1 VFENSIKVRQ
11 AIAQFLTKIPLE
23 LKEEYESLLDDKSYL
38 TIEAAL
44 YNLWVNFPLERHN
57 YLKKT
62 KGIMGLSDN
71 NVRLLWLTLSIVT
84 PDYAKEL
91 KQSHRIIRMD
101 LPAYGLTGPNTSGD
115 YSPEYY
121 AQFMNH
127 FLEKLGVKK
136 CIIVGNSLGGA
147 IAWRNELRYPTA
159 VSKLVLID
167 AVGYPMESKSVPVAF
182 QLAGMPVLKNL
193 FQYVTPRFI
202 VQNSIENVYAD
213 KTKVQPELVDRY
225 FNLAL
230 RAGNRQAFI
239 ERMSTFKTLL
249 NDSTYLQIKTIKTPT
264 LILWGDKDLLIPVT
278 VAKNFYAD
286 LPNDTL
292 VVLKNLGHTPMEE
305 DPKQTLQVFKSFL
318 IKK

>member
-1 VFENSIKVRQ
+1 
-11 AIAQFLTKIPLE
+11 
-23 LKEEYESLLDDKSYL
+23 
-38 TIEAAL
+38 
-44 YNLWVNFPLERHN
+44 
-57 YLKKT
+57 
-62 KGIMGLSDN
+62 
-71 NVRLLWLTLSIVT
+71 
-84 PDYAKEL
+84 
-91 KQSHRIIRMD
+91 
-101 LPAYGLTGPNTSGD
+101 
-115 YSPEYY
+115 
-121 AQFMNH
+121 
-127 FLEKLGVKK
+127 
-136 CIIVGNSLGGA
+136 
-147 IAWRNELRYPTA
+147 
-159 VSKLVLID
+159 
-167 AVGYPMESKSVPVAF
+167 MESKSVPVAF

-278 VAKNFYAD
+278 VAENFYAD

>member
-1 VFENSIKVRQ
+1 
-11 AIAQFLTKIPLE
+11 
-23 LKEEYESLLDDKSYL
+23 
-38 TIEAAL
+38 
-44 YNLWVNFPLERHN
+44 
-57 YLKKT
+57 
-62 KGIMGLSDN
+62 
-71 NVRLLWLTLSIVT
+71 
-84 PDYAKEL
+84 
-91 KQSHRIIRMD
+91 MD

-121 AQFMNH
+121 VKFMQH

-136 CIIVGNSLGGA
+136 CIIAGNSLGGA
-147 IAWRNELRYPTA
+147 IAWRYALRYPTA
-159 VSKLVLID
+159 VSKLILID
-167 AVGYPMESKSVPVAF
+167 AAGYPMESKSVPVAF

-202 VQNSIENVYAD
+202 VQYSIENVYAD
-213 KTKVQPELVDRY
+213 KSKVEPALVDRY

-239 ERMSTFKTLL
+239 ERMSTFKTVLT
-249 NDSTYLQIKTIKTPT
+249 DSTYLQIKTIKTPT

-278 VAKNFYAD
+278 VAENFHAD

-305 DPKQTLQVFKSFL
+305 NPIKTLQVFNSFL
-318 IKK
+318 NKK

>member
-1 VFENSIKVRQ
+1 MKLVRYLL
-11 AIAQFLTKIPLE
+11 LTILLITSSFCAVYWQNDIPLAD
-23 LKEEYESLLDDKSYL
+23 LKDAYAPAPSKFIKLNDVLVHYRDEGNRADTTPIVLIHGTAASLH
-38 TIEAAL
+38 TWEAWA
-44 YNLWVNFPLERHN
+44 N
-57 YLKKT
+57 
-62 KGIMGLSDN
+62 
-71 NVRLLWLTLSIVT
+71 
-84 PDYAKEL
+84 EL
-91 KQSHRIIRMD
+91 KQKHRVIRMD

-121 AQFMNH
+121 AQFMHH
-127 FLEKLGVKK
+127 FLQKLGVKK
-136 CIIVGNSLGGA
+136 CIIAGNSLGGA
-147 IAWRNELRYPTA
+147 IAWRYTLRYPTA

-167 AVGYPMESKSVPVAF
+167 AVGYPMEAKSVPVAF

-213 KTKVQPELVDRY
+213 KTKVEPALVDRY

-239 ERMSTFKTLL
+239 ERMSIFKTLL

-278 VAKNFYAD
+278 VAENFHAD

-305 DPKQTLQVFKSFL
+305 DPKQTLEVFKSFL